1 MITNP
6 LHHIFYKSFD
16 IGRVTRGPMFYTN
29 VFATYFFVVAG
40 SVILYMN
47 LTADKNMAG
56 VIIDRFGT
64 DVWMHEAENG
74 ELSVSVEVSVSPQF
88 FGWITAMGGKVRI
101 AGPNDVKAEYYE
113 LLGKCMER

>member
-1 MITNP
+1 M
-6 LHHIFYKSFD
+6 YA
-16 IGRVTRGPMFYTN
+16 GRRQTV
-29 VFATYFFVVAG
+29 
-40 SVILYMN
+40 N

-64 DVWMHEAENG
+64 GVWMHEAENG